1 MKALS
6 LFSGVGGFEL
16 GFGRAGITT
25 GMQVEQDR
33 WCQEVLARHWPDTR
47 RETQVEDVQGTID
60 WDLIYGGFPCQDL
73 SVAGARKGLGGDR
86 SGLWWEFA
94 RLLGECRPP
103 WVVIEQVPGLFSAAR
118 GRDFARLLHAL
129 DDLGYGVAWSVLDA
143 QHFGVPQRRR
153 RVFIVGHLG
162 DWRGPVEVLALPT
175 SGPGDPA
182 SRQETTANVA
192 GSLGQ
197 GPGSGGRSTTDLD
210 GHGAYI
216 PLAATLTGGGHPNSN
231 APGRHREDDTK
242 LVSNALTATGIGVA
256 GPDDNQAQAG
266 HLVANTLGARPKGG
280 RSLTGETYVTYP
292 GIPASLGTLTTTF
305 GAKNYSNLQE
315 VQQGSVVAW
324 ESQPAQAGTSGTG
337 DAATLVGVRRLTPR
351 ECERLMGWPDDHT
364 RWTAE
369 GTAIADTHRYR
380 MCGNGVVAPVAEWLG
395 RRLMATVQ
403 A

>member
-175 SGPGDPA
+175 SGPGDTA
-182 SRQETTANVA
+182 SRQETTADVA
-192 GSLGQ
+192 GTLGV
-197 GPGSGGRSTTDLD
+197 GSGSGGRNATDLD

-216 PLAATLTGGGHPNSN
+216 PT
-231 APGRHREDDTK
+231 
-242 LVSNALTATGIGVA
+242 ALTATGIGVA

-266 HLVANTLGARPKGG
+266 HLVANTLQANAKGRRG
-280 RSLTGETYVTYP
+280 SEDETYVTYP
-292 GIPASLGTLTTTF
+292 ADTSYAVHAREAKGASQREYQTTL
-305 GAKNYSNLQE
+305 
-315 VQQGSVVAW
+315 AW
-324 ESQPAQAGTSGTG
+324 SSSTH
-337 DAATLVGVRRLTPR
+337 GVRRLTPR

-364 RWTAE
+364 RWTVD

>member
-182 SRQETTANVA
+182 SRQETTADVA

-216 PLAATLTGGGHPNSN
+216 PT
-231 APGRHREDDTK
+231 
-242 LVSNALTATGIGVA
+242 ALTATGIGVA

-266 HLVANTLGARPKGG
+266 HLVANTLQANARG
-280 RSLTGETYVTYP
+280 RRGSEDETYVTYP

-364 RWTAE
+364 RWTAD

>member
-1 MKALS
+1 
-6 LFSGVGGFEL
+6 
-16 GFGRAGITT
+16 
-25 GMQVEQDR
+25 MQVEQDR

-73 SVAGARKGLGGDR
+73 SVAGVRKGLGGDR

-94 RLLGECRPP
+94 RLLGECQPP

-175 SGPGDPA
+175 SGPGDTA
-182 SRQETTANVA
+182 SRQGTTANVA
-192 GSLGQ
+192 GSPGR
-197 GPGSGGRSTTDLD
+197 GSGSGGRNTTDLD

-216 PLAATLTGGGHPNSN
+216 P
-231 APGRHREDDTK
+231 
-242 LVSNALTATGIGVA
+242 NALTATGIGVA

-266 HLVANTLGARPKGG
+266 HLVANTLQANAKGRRG
-280 RSLTGETYVTYP
+280 SEDETYVTYP
-292 GIPASLGTLTTTF
+292 SDTSYAVDAREAKGASQREYQTTLVWQSRYLRNGR
-305 GAKNYSNLQE
+305 GAPRDAGAT
-315 VQQGSVVAW
+315 VAGSV
-324 ESQPAQAGTSGTG
+324 PAQAGTSGTG

-364 RWTAE
+364 RWTAD

>member
-73 SVAGARKGLGGDR
+73 SVAGARQGLGGDR

-175 SGPGDPA
+175 SGPGDTA
-182 SRQETTANVA
+182 SRQETTADVA
-192 GSLGQ
+192 GTLGV
-197 GPGSGGRSTTDLD
+197 GSGSGGRNATDLD

-231 APGRHREDDTK
+231 APGRHREDDTN
-242 LVSNALTATGIGVA
+242 LVANALTATGIGVA
-256 GPDDNQAQAG
+256 GPDDNQVQAG
-266 HLVANTLGARPKGG
+266 H
-280 RSLTGETYVTYP
+280 YVTYP
-292 GIPASLGTLTTTF
+292 ADTAYALAARNAKGLSQRESQTTLVWQSRYLRNGR
-305 GAKNYSNLQE
+305 GAPRDAGAT
-315 VQQGSVVAW
+315 VAGSV
-324 ESQPAQAGTSGTG
+324 PAQAGTSGTG

-364 RWTAE
+364 RWTAD